1 MKKVIF
7 LLIINSLGLSIFAQA
22 YTIDSSF
29 APNFNIRS
37 SFNSII
43 SDILETDGGNLIVSG
58 DFVVNNVGKRYENLV
73 NINNHGSVNLIFHN
87 LTGGSKTVPIT
98 NMYFANGTNAYN
110 LKDTLGNVF
119 NVGWANNYVKTIWC
133 RQGTPYFYP
142 DGSSI
147 FPNGFSQTAN
157 GPCPIIN
164 PPDTFPGMYLV
175 KVTPQGLWDSTFRA
189 FPNYSPNGVVRYD
202 STRLLV
208 YGFPGR
214 FTHYNGVRVNG
225 LCRIFADGSLDTT
238 FQSPL
243 KDTLDGDFGP
253 VLVDSIGRIFIVG
266 RYFLDDGT
274 LIYKT
279 IVRLHS
285 DGSIDSTFNTNAAFS
300 AINTFYSV
308 QTVAETED
316 NGYLVGGSFDSYQ
329 NVQKNNIVKIDATG
343 NLETQYFTGIGPDSS
358 YLSSSFPNFAPVT
371 KILKSK
377 FGGYYVAGYF
387 LKWDG
392 QPSQPIVRIY
402 GLNTTVGIGEA
413 GLRAEP
419 RSEISVYPNPTTGIF
434 RRESELAFRS
444 VEVFDL
450 IGGLVLSERSSCV
463 FDGASRYNVANATLL
478 DDPSKNYRDVRFEYS
493 ASEKKYR
500 HALFFNLTNFDAGI
514 YFLKIELENG
524 EVVTKKVVRQ

>member
-7 LLIINSLGLSIFAQA
+7 LLIVNSLGLSVFAQA
-22 YTIDSSF
+22 FTIDSSF
-29 APNFNIRS
+29 APNFDIRLNTNISISGLFELS
-37 SFNSII
+37 SSKVILQGQIRLNYAGNVYQGILSSARQGDLIPGFRVLNGNGYSTDFQKINSNEFYFGVGNSNGKLID
-43 SDILETDGGNLIVSG
+43 SSGFDIKPYWQTN
-58 DFVVNNVGKRYENLV
+58 F
-73 NINNHGSVNLIFHN
+73 F
-87 LTGGSKTVPIT
+87 KTVRC
-98 NMYFANGTNAYN
+98 F
-110 LKDTLGNVF
+110 
-119 NVGWANNYVKTIWC
+119 
-133 RQGTPYFYP
+133 QGKPFFYP

-157 GPCPIIN
+157 GPCPIEN

-253 VLVDSIGRIFIVG
+253 VLVDSLGRIFIVG

-285 DGSIDSTFNTNAAFS
+285 DGSIDSTFNTNSAFS

-392 QPSQPIVRIY
+392 QPSQPIVRIHD
-402 GLNTTVGIGEA
+402 LNTTVGLNEIGR
-413 GLRAEP
+413 RAEP
-419 RSEISVYPNPTTGIF
+419 RSEVSVYPNPTTGIF
-434 RRESELAFRS
+434 RIESELAFRS

-450 IGGLVLSERSSCV
+450 IGGLVHSERSSSV
-463 FDGASRYNVANATLL
+463 FSGTSIH
-478 DDPSKNYRDVRFEYS
+478 SEESEYS

-500 HALFFNLTNFDAGI
+500 DTLFFNLTNFDAGI

-524 EVVTKKVVRQ
+524 ELVMKKVVRQ